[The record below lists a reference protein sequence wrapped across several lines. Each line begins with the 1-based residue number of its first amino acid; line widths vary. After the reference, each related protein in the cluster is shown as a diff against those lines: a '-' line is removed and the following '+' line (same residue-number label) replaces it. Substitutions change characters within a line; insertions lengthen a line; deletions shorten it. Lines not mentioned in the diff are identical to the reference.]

1 MTITNTKKIAHEL
14 FKRLKDFS
22 QLRWE
27 MQSPIGLRPS
37 EMELRGLLYLST
49 NEEKRA
55 LSASELSSMLNITPA
70 GVTHLINPLE
80 KKGFIERKKDPNDRR
95 VVLVGFT
102 EKGNQIGELVIERFN
117 ETLAGLVDHLGEK
130 DSKTLIQLISS
141 VVEYLTANPLK

>member
-14 FKRLKDFS
+14 FQKLKEFS

-37 EMELRGLLYLST
+37 EMELLGILYLST
-49 NEEKRA
+49 NEEKHA
-55 LSASELSSMLNITPA
+55 LSASELSTMLNITPA

-80 KKGFIERKKDPNDRR
+80 KKGFIERIKDPTDRR

-102 EKGNQIGELVIERFN
+102 EKGNQIGELVIEKFTER
-117 ETLAGLVDHLGEK
+117 LAGLVDHLGEK
-130 DSKTLIQLISS
+130 NSKTLIQLISS
-141 VVEYLTANPLK
+141 VVEYLKVNPFE